1 LRIKPGTPLRVAAI
15 FGTGSALPVGR
26 LALDRGVTVLE
37 YSAEFIASGLTLNPI
52 LPAPARGL
60 IRPKTPSHFGGLHGF
75 LADSLPD
82 AWGTLLL
89 KRRAEEQGIPYS
101 SLTVLDRLAII
112 GKRGGGALI
121 YEPETA
127 RARGGS
133 IDLDALSPEVDK
145 LIAGQETSAL
155 AELQELGGPSG
166 GARPKVLVAINQ
178 EGSLVAPGDGALPPG
193 YEAWLVK
200 FRSRNHDFE
209 DIGPLE
215 AAYADMAR
223 EAGLDVSITRLI
235 PSAGGGP
242 GYFATKRFDRLPRD
256 GRVHFISVAGML
268 DTDWEVPTI
277 DYNELMKLGRHVTK
291 SHEAVERLF
300 TRMSFNVLAHNRDD
314 HAKQHGFLMNEKGE
328 WALAPAYDLTHSRGP
343 GGEHYLAVKGR
354 SGDDI
359 TIDLMTRLGEE
370 HGVSKATYSAIIER
384 TADAVSRFEEFA
396 QRYDVSRSTTSQIQR
411 SLNASLARLS
421 GHAIPAV
428 DVSKE
433 ESDVDLQQLL
443 DPTTLP

>member
-1 LRIKPGTPLRVAAI
+1 MAA
-15 FGTGSALPVGR
+15 
-26 LALDRGVTVLE
+26 LE
-37 YSAEFIASGLTLNPI
+37 YSAEFIASGLMLNPI

-60 IRPKTPSHFGGLHGF
+60 IRPKAPNHFGGLHGF

-101 SLTVLDRLAII
+101 SLTVLDKLAIV
-112 GKRGGGALI
+112 GKRGAGALT

-127 RARGGS
+127 RARAGS
-133 IDLDALSPEVDK
+133 IDLDALSREVDK
-145 LIAGQETSAL
+145 LISGQETDAL
-155 AELQELGGPSG
+155 GELQQLGGPSG
-166 GARPKVLVAINQ
+166 GARPKVLVVINQ
-178 EGSLVAPGDGALPPG
+178 EGLLIAPGDGDLPPG

-200 FRSRNHDFE
+200 FRSRSHDFE

-223 EAGLDVSITRLI
+223 DAGLEVSTTRLI
-235 PSAGGGP
+235 PSAAGGP
-242 GYFATKRFDRLPRD
+242 GYFATKRFDRLPNG
-256 GRVHFISVAGML
+256 GRMHFISVAGML

-277 DYNELMKLGRHVTK
+277 DYNELMKLARHVTK
-291 SHEAVERLF
+291 SHEAAERIF

-314 HAKQHGFLMNEKGE
+314 HTKQHGFLMNERGE
-328 WALAPAYDLTHSRGP
+328 WGLAPAYDLTHSRGP

-354 SGDDI
+354 GGDDI
-359 TIDLMTRLGEE
+359 TVDLMTRLGEE
-370 HGVSKATYSAIIER
+370 HGVSKATCSSIMER

-396 QRYDVSRSTTSQIQR
+396 RRYNVSPSTTLQIQR
-411 SLNASLARLS
+411 SLNESLARIS
-421 GHAIPAV
+421 GRSVASA

-433 ESDVDLQQLL
+433 ESDIDLQQML
-443 DPTTLP
+443 DPATLD